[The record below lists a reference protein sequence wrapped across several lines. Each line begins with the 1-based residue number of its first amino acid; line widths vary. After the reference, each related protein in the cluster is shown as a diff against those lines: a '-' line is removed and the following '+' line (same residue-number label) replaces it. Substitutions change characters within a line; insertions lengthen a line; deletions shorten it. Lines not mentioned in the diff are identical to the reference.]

1 MNPRNVRISGA
12 VAAILLSVSI
22 GGNTYAADP
31 PFTCT
36 TNGGGNWAVS
46 ASAPTKVPCST
57 PTGECTQIQYT
68 VTPLKGKLPE
78 HVTVL
83 VGSDVSVV
91 ASRCGAVAPPCAG
104 DLFTLIGIRDCAS
117 QAVRLLRPSGTS
129 TFDLLVEGDASVT
142 TSSMAVKKG
151 LTTVEACKI
160 VSLDVP
166 DYNPKAQLTT
176 KETFQFKDCEVQIEI
191 NPFTGDPGTATVVS
205 GDCVIDAPPIET
217 LQLVINGT
225 PQNVTIGDGWVSSG
239 ESSCTTR
246 FVRSKPYVVCD
257 CRDATDPPSVCP

>member
-1 MNPRNVRISGA
+1 MNPRNLDIYGA
-12 VAAILLSVSI
+12 CAAAVLTVATANLAF
-22 GGNTYAADP
+22 AADP
-31 PFTCT
+31 PFQCT

-46 ASAPTKVPCST
+46 ASAPTKVPCDT

-83 VGSDVSVV
+83 VGSDLDVV

-104 DLFTLIGIRDCAS
+104 DLFTLIGIRDCSS
-117 QAVRLLRPSGTS
+117 QAVRLLRPAGTA

-142 TSSMAVKKG
+142 TSSIAIKKG
-151 LTTVEACKI
+151 FTTVEACKI

-166 DYNPKAQLTT
+166 GFNPKAQLVT

-191 NPFTGDPGTATVVS
+191 NPYTGEPGPATVVS
-205 GDCVIDAPPIET
+205 GECVIDSPPIET

-225 PQNVTIGDGWVSSG
+225 AQNVTVADGWVSSG
-239 ESSCTTR
+239 EESCTTR